1 MIKIYHNPRCS
12 KSRIALES
20 LKKSDQ
26 PLEVIEY
33 LNNSFTVESL
43 SNIIQQL
50 GIAPFDLIRKNESI
64 FIEQFKG
71 KNLSDK
77 QWIKIM
83 VENPKLIQRPIVITN
98 SVACIARDE
107 ESLNN
112 LLKGRK

>member
-50 GIAPFDLIRKNESI
+50 GITPFDLIRKKESI

>member
-12 KSRIALES
+12 KSRIALEI

-26 PLEVIEY
+26 PVEVIEY

-50 GIAPFDLIRKNESI
+50 GITPFDLIRKNESI